1 MAWPINGIQ
10 RLEEITAPIL
20 ISAGE
25 AMGIKPTTARDNIRK
40 LVGGVRIA
48 APKLLDEVIQQNAEL
63 LQDRPELKATLGG
76 EVRLLRSI
84 NAIVISEMTAQLN
97 EGL

>member
-10 RLEEITAPIL
+10 RLAEISTPLL
-20 ISAGE
+20 INAGE

-40 LVGGVRIA
+40 LVDSVRIE